1 MLFTCQRSGKCCT
14 HPHIVVTLTH
24 MDLWVLFEQVQN
36 IEDLLKLIQF
46 IVLDLEEEQKEL
58 VLHKIQTTQGQ
69 GMFILRKHADNR
81 CIFYDESKSACN
93 IHEFRPQACR
103 NFPFAF
109 TAKNNH
115 IQVSLVKDAHSFCMG
130 IGKGKD
136 YKKKELENIGKH
148 TLDVITEYNETVA
161 EINKESVSN
170 KALTPQDAL
179 VTLLL
184 VAEKYKE
191 NKRRELQIL

>member
-24 MDLWVLFEQVQN
+24 IDLWALFEQVQN
-36 IEDLLKLIQF
+36 IENLQKLIQF
-46 IVLDLEEEQKEL
+46 IVLDTEDEQKEL
-58 VLHKIQTTQGQ
+58 VLHKIKTTHGL
-69 GMFILRKHADNR
+69 GMFILRKHTDNK
-81 CIFYDESKSACN
+81 CIFFDESKSACD

-109 TAKNNH
+109 TEKDNH
-115 IQVSLVKDAHSFCMG
+115 IQVSLVKDAHSFCIG

-136 YKKKELENIGKH
+136 YVKEELEIIGKH
-148 TLDVITEYNETVA
+148 TLDVIKEYNETVA
-161 EINKESVSN
+161 EINKEPLKN

-179 VTLLL
+179 LTLLL

-191 NKRRELQIL
+191 NKRQELQIL